1 MRRTE
6 EAIYERMSSSSTYGS
21 IHDTVANRNVL
32 VRNRGRSESV
42 DACNDRVRSLKTMPQ
57 DVINSVPTF
66 VNEVDDQENDIDR
79 ESLRLNR
86 LKNGATH
93 CASQENQSNSWPHV
107 LTDVIFNLMITIINV
122 IMCVPCL
129 YG

>member
-1 MRRTE
+1 MPDPVE
-6 EAIYERMSSSSTYGS
+6 
-21 IHDTVANRNVL
+21 
-32 VRNRGRSESV
+32 
-42 DACNDRVRSLKTMPQ
+42 PQ
-57 DVINSVPTF
+57 DTTTDQVEDTERVS
-66 VNEVDDQENDIDR
+66 EVDDQENDIDR

-86 LKNGATH
+86 LRNGANH
-93 CASQENQSNSWPHV
+93 CASQENQSNLWPHV